1 MLTIQPNLA
10 NNYNRTTSFGN
21 YRNFPEVIDLDEAD
35 YEEIPYGAD
44 GDTCDFSKEKAEA
57 KKELDIWKQTK
68 ANVDTLAKTTE
79 SVPVVRTGTKI
90 LSGITAVAIG
100 WGGLRWGS
108 VGTLEVCSKM
118 LNSKLGK
125 AAKQSLESAGTYI
138 SKKYDDFGTFLKDT
152 KIYKGADK
160 KVSNWKE
167 AFAKTTVGKTLADW
181 KQAIKNN
188 SIYQKTVSFKND
200 TVNYFKNLNYKR
212 VFVEG
217 MGIAGGGA
225 ATINVLGGKT
235 VDGRKQHVESDDNGN
250 YYVNGRQ
257 VRLDEG
263 DSYAA

>member
-1 MLTIQPNLA
+1 MLTIQPNLV
-10 NNYNRTTSFGN
+10 NSYNKVPTFGN
-21 YRNFPEVIDLDEAD
+21 YRELPEVIDLDESD
-35 YEEIPYGAD
+35 FEEIPYEE
-44 GDTCDFSKEKAEA
+44 GDSCDFSKEKAEA

-79 SVPVVRTGTKI
+79 SVPGVRTGTKI

-125 AAKQSLESAGTYI
+125 ATKQSLESAGTYI
-138 SKKYDDFGTFLKDT
+138 AKKYDDFGTFLKDT
-152 KIYKGADK
+152 KIYKCADK

-167 AFAKTTVGKTLADW
+167 SFAKTTVGKTLADW
-181 KQAIKNN
+181 KQAVKDNAA
-188 SIYQKTVSFKND
+188 YKKVAKFKDD
-200 TVNYFKNLNYKR
+200 TVDYFKNLNYKR

-217 MGIAGGGA
+217 MGVAGGGA
-225 ATINVLGGKT
+225 AAINVLGGKT
-235 VDGRKQHVESDDNGN
+235 IDGRRQNVQSDENGN

-257 VRLDEG
+257 VRFEKGDES
-263 DSYAA
+263 DAA